1 MSFQPQIK
9 KYEEFS
15 YVLDFMP
22 RARSKIVHNREGFI
36 VQALGE
42 EYLTLLELLAF
53 NNAQFAQEERVY
65 IGRDH
70 RDKVISVLGKLNY
83 EDLTQGAKNELPPV
97 LETLVKNGEQK
108 YVSYFNNLQPI
119 TPRLHA
125 LELIPGIG
133 KTLTVE
139 ILDARERK
147 PFESFADV
155 QARVGLKEPARQIAK
170 RVLEEL
176 TGQARL
182 NIFIRK

>member
-9 KYEEFS
+9 RYEEYS

-22 RARSKIVHNREGFI
+22 RARSKVVHNREGFI
-36 VQALGE
+36 VQALGQ

-65 IGRDH
+65 IGKDR
-70 RDKVISVLGKLNY
+70 RDKIISVLGKLNY
-83 EDLTQGAKNELPPV
+83 DDLTQNAKNELPRV
-97 LETLVKNGEQK
+97 LEILVKNDEQK

-133 KTLTVE
+133 KTLTVQ
-139 ILDARERK
+139 ILDERERR
-147 PFESFADV
+147 PFESFADI
-155 QARVGLKEPARQIAK
+155 QTRVGLKEPGKQIAK
-170 RVLEEL
+170 RVYEEL
-176 TGQARL
+176 TGQTRL
-182 NIFIRK
+182 NIFLRK

>member
-53 NNAQFAQEERVY
+53 NNAQFTQEERVY

-83 EDLTQGAKNELPPV
+83 EDLTQGAKIELPPV

-119 TPRLHA
+119 TPRLHG

>member
-9 KYEEFS
+9 KYEEYA
-15 YVLDFMP
+15 YVLDFSS
-22 RARSKIVHNREGFI
+22 RARSKVVHNREGFI

-53 NNAQFAQEERVY
+53 NNVQFVPEERVY
-65 IGRDH
+65 IGKER
-70 RDKVISVLGKLNY
+70 RDKIVSVLGKLAY
-83 EDLTQGAKNELPPV
+83 EDLTQNAKNELLSV
-97 LETLVKNGEQK
+97 IEILVINKEQK

-133 KTLTVE
+133 KTLTVQ

-147 PFESFADV
+147 PFESFLDI
-155 QARVGLKEPARQIAK
+155 QNRVGLKDPAKQVAK
-170 RVLEEL
+170 RIYEEL
-176 TGQARL
+176 TGQTRI